1 MVKPPGINKK
11 LIIPIILLSI
21 IGAIAVFSAS
31 AILSSELYGKPY
43 YFFAKHLFYLM
54 VGFTIMYLVIRSKTE
69 FYKSPIFVYS
79 LLILTII
86 LLFLTFSSPII
97 NNTQRWLRFG
107 SFSFQPSELA
117 KLSIILYLSYFFS
130 KKREQVNKGIY
141 GIIIPLIIVG
151 LIVIL
156 IIKQPDFGTA
166 AMIIILSGI
175 IFYLG
180 GVGIKYLLGIG
191 TVFLMFGAVTLYF
204 YNYALKRIVTLFDYE
219 SDPLGRG
226 FQIIQSLIALGSGG
240 ISGVG
245 LADSTQKLYYLPYA
259 HTDFIFSVIGEEG
272 GFIMT
277 FLIVILFLYFASQG
291 IKVSLKT
298 KNIQNYLIAS
308 GITFWIVIQTLIN
321 ISVVIGIF
329 PPKGIPLPF
338 LSYGGS
344 SLVVLIFAVS
354 ILIKIGSGKSK

>member
-1 MVKPPGINKK
+1 MVKPTGINKK
-11 LIIPIILLSI
+11 LLIPIILLSLM
-21 IGAIAVFSAS
+21 GAIAIFSAS
-31 AILSSELYGKPY
+31 AILSSEKYGVPY
-43 YFFAKHLFYLM
+43 YFFIKHLIYLFA
-54 VGFTIMYLVIRSKTE
+54 GFIIMYFVIKSRTE
-69 FYKSPIFVYS
+69 FYKTPLFVYS
-79 LLILTII
+79 FLILTII

-130 KKREQVNKGIY
+130 QKREQMKKGIQ
-141 GIIIPLIIVG
+141 GITVPILIVG
-151 LIVIL
+151 LVAFL

-175 IFYLG
+175 ILYLG
-180 GVGIKYLLGIG
+180 GIGLKYLFSIG
-191 TVFLMFGAVTLYF
+191 TIFLIVSAITLYF

-277 FLIVILFLYFASQG
+277 FLIVLIFLYFAIQG
-291 IKVSLKT
+291 IKTSLKT
-298 KNIQNYLIAS
+298 KNTQNYLIAS

-344 SLVVLIFAVS
+344 SLLVLIFAVS